1 MNPPARNYE
10 PLWSAIEDTGMVL
23 AFHAF
28 TNSEDTCPEDWGEE
42 DRYKIVC
49 GNAARIYGFDA

>member
-1 MNPPARNYE
+1 
-10 PLWSAIEDTGMVL
+10 MVL